1 LTVAEIAR
9 FLGKHRSTVSRVI
22 NGHQDNSLL
31 AAQVKGLWKLD
42 RNYLKPLYMDYLFV
56 KICDECIAK
65 TKMNKVEA
73 EIRKYAVSLKRTAK
87 AMMVQDGQEIDTD
100 DLDNADTLLDLL
112 GLNNFNLE
120 QQFLHERFYDV
131 CEVVIIK
138 SKDRDLREYAARLQ
152 KASENL
158 RRGIQL

>member
-1 LTVAEIAR
+1 
-9 FLGKHRSTVSRVI
+9 
-22 NGHQDNSLL
+22 
-31 AAQVKGLWKLD
+31 
-42 RNYLKPLYMDYLFV
+42 
-56 KICDECIAK
+56 
-65 TKMNKVEA
+65 
-73 EIRKYAVSLKRTAK
+73 
-87 AMMVQDGQEIDTD
+87 MVQDCQEIDPD